1 MNEINISKNNL
12 INHSKE
18 YQRCI
23 NSTIENQFNNI
34 ENTTKS
40 NSNAF
45 ELETV
50 ENRMYEKVIR
60 ENRVIKVV
68 KGAVKVKRGN

>member
-1 MNEINISKNNL
+1 MEAAIDDDGTSDKDFYVLLNYSFK
-12 INHSKE
+12 
-18 YQRCI
+18 
-23 NSTIENQFNNI
+23 FNDI

>member
-1 MNEINISKNNL
+1 MLGNKDFYVLLNYSFKL
-12 INHSKE
+12 
-18 YQRCI
+18 
-23 NSTIENQFNNI
+23 NNI

-40 NSNAF
+40 NANAF

-60 ENRVIKVV
+60 ENRVIKVI